1 MNEFKQTEVLAEEL
15 EEPKSSKLAKLITEL
30 VVQFYQAVIDTCT
43 AYRRALWLRQRQHS
57 HHQLH
62 LLANRSLAKRSGR
75 LVTQLR
81 RSEPPCQPTRL
92 HRQPIWT

>member
-43 AYRRALWLRQRQHS
+43 AYRRARWLRQRQRTRQHLS
-57 HHQLH
+57 ELSDDQLNDIGISREAAHQE
-62 LLANRSLAKRSGR
+62 ANKFFW
-75 LVTQLR
+75 
-81 RSEPPCQPTRL
+81 E
-92 HRQPIWT
+92 